1 MTSENLVSLSAHIFI
16 VFNRINT
23 TQGEGPRTTFSS
35 GAHHVRLLQRR
46 LKKYWGYLVLFSC
59 FLQISYVSWW
69 KPGKDKTIPSG
80 HSSHET
86 FIIIIMKIHEEQPP
100 KDMVAALLSFLLSKI
115 LLPWLNVHTN
125 NENQMHS
132 EVG

>member
-16 VFNRINT
+16 VFNRIDT
-23 TQGEGPRTTFSS
+23 TQREGPRTTFSS

-86 FIIIIMKIHEEQPP
+86 FIIIMKTHEERPP
-100 KDMVAALLSFLLSKI
+100 KDMVAALISFLLSKI